1 MLMRMNKD
9 NIIEFS
15 KDDITFYGDTKEEKE
30 KNEMMFDLTMENDR
44 LHQELDK
51 YKNVIDKIKEYVK
64 ENSIY
69 YNTSDGCQ
77 WVDQFKILDK
87 IDELLEEVE

>member
-1 MLMRMNKD
+1 MNKD

-44 LHQELDK
+44 LYQQLDK
-51 YKNVIDKIKEYVK
+51 YKNVIDKIKELINHYAV
-64 ENSIY
+64 ENEDYSKIY
-69 YNTSDGCQ
+69 NQEEKD
-77 WVDQFKILDK
+77 IL
-87 IDELLEEVE
+87 ELLEEVK